1 MWTSDN
7 TRGHTVSDNKTLF
20 FAEGATSSSG
30 APVTITSSNDNA
42 YTGDQT
48 LTVTGT
54 ITPPDDDMTVKSVD
68 LTVTDNDVAY
78 GKIRLVLDP
87 SRIDESDADTDADV
101 TTAES
106 RVTAMLVGGAT
117 FDENVVIAVF
127 ATND

>member
-1 MWTSDN
+1 MTASGDAVVTLVVTPGKIVEGGTSTVTASLESAASSPFSVLVSVTSDN

-48 LTVTGT
+48 LTVIGT

-68 LTVTDNDVAY
+68 AHSH
-78 GKIRLVLDP
+78 G
-87 SRIDESDADTDADV
+87 
-101 TTAES
+101 
-106 RVTAMLVGGAT
+106 
-117 FDENVVIAVF
+117 
-127 ATND
+127 